1 MKYMGWT
8 MGDDPEIAAMSL
20 VASALKD
27 LQPDEQTRVLDWA
40 VKKFGVAI
48 GSTGART
55 AGAVQGGT
63 AARVAEDGTFTE
75 FAELFAAASPKTD
88 INKALVAGYW
98 AQIIGNKASFQ
109 SQELNS
115 DLKHLGHHIG
125 NITQALDSLIAMKPQ
140 LVLQLRKDGNTRQAR
155 KTYKLSTAG
164 VDVVKKMLRG
174 EASANG
180 NEA

>member
-1 MKYMGWT
+1 
-8 MGDDPEIAAMSL
+8 MSL

-48 GSTGART
+48 GSPAVRT
-55 AGAVQGGT
+55 SSGAVQG
-63 AARVAEDGTFTE
+63 AAASGVPEEDGFTE
-75 FAELFAAASPKTD
+75 FAELFSAASPRTD
-88 INKALVAGYW
+88 VNKALVAGYW
-98 AQIIGNKASFQ
+98 AQVIGKKASFQ
-109 SQELNS
+109 SQELNAE
-115 DLKHLGHHIG
+115 LKHLGHHIG
-125 NITQALDSLIAMKPQ
+125 NITAALDALIAMKPQ
-140 LVLQLRKDGNTRQAR
+140 LALQLRKAGNTRQAR

-164 VDVVKKMLRG
+164 VDAVKKMLRG